1 MRHDETRN
9 QSPCCI
15 FKYIYQHTFHLN
27 FFLKKDSLSLSLS
40 LSHRISCPTHHLEQT
55 NSDTKPFGGL
65 IGLMHMTTSWTF
77 AYQSCVARCSACV
90 LEFIRRIQ
98 KKYKSIIK
106 IKQVVN
112 GSDVSDSERFSF
124 KTVSETEIKGL
135 KNVVI

>member
-1 MRHDETRN
+1 MTR
-9 QSPCCI
+9 QEISLLAV
-15 FKYIYQHTFHLN
+15 FLSTFTSIHFMST
-27 FFLKKDSLSLSLS
+27 FFSRRT
-40 LSHRISCPTHHLEQT
+40 LSHRISCPAHHLEQT

-65 IGLMHMTTSWTF
+65 IGLRHMTTSWIF

>member
-1 MRHDETRN
+1 MLHLR
-9 QSPCCI
+9 PG
-15 FKYIYQHTFHLN
+15 IYPQ
-27 FFLKKDSLSLSLS
+27 DS
-40 LSHRISCPTHHLEQT
+40 
-55 NSDTKPFGGL
+55 K
-65 IGLMHMTTSWTF
+65 
-77 AYQSCVARCSACV
+77 
-90 LEFIRRIQ
+90 